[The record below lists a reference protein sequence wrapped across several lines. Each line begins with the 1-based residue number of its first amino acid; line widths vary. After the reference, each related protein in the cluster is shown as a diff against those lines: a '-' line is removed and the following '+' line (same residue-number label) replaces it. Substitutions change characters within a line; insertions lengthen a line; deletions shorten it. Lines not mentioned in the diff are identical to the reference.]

1 MILDTSGLVAA
12 FDPDQVDHVACADAL
27 SGARDMV
34 LSPFV
39 LCELDH
45 FIRRDRS
52 TTDELELLAQVQSG
66 ALPLAEFSAGDV
78 GTARAIIERYA
89 DLDIGLTDASLVVL
103 AHRHDTH
110 DLLTLD
116 HRHFRVVQALD
127 GKPFRLLPA
136 DLA

>member
-12 FDPDQVDHVACADAL
+12 FDPDQIDHMACAEAL
-27 SGARDMV
+27 RGARDIV

-39 LCELDH
+39 LGELDY
-45 FIRRDRS
+45 FVRRDRS
-52 TTDELELLAQVQSG
+52 TTDELALLAEVQSG
-66 ALPLAEFSAGDV
+66 ALPLAEFSPADV
-78 GTARAIIERYA
+78 GAARAVIEHYA

-103 AHRHDTH
+103 AHRFDTH

-116 HRHFRVVQALD
+116 HRHFRAVRALD